1 MRAERVYR
9 VCRKCQ
15 KEVNVSRIEPG
26 GKQYVCPACAGEPWY
41 MTRDWLCKGL
51 WFEQERQ
58 KRKERKEHYEK
69 HRNDRG
75 GP

>member
-15 KEVNVSRIEPG
+15 KEVNVSRVDPG
-26 GKQYVCPACAGEPWY
+26 GKQYVCPVCAGEPWY

-51 WFEQERQ
+51 EPKDWRERHGAQ
-58 KRKERKEHYEK
+58 
-69 HRNDRG
+69 RNTT
-75 GP
+75 PEE